1 MPTKRIEYLDALR
14 GFTIFLVVFAHIWTF
29 GYHVEDKPDTF
40 ATVLTNFFLVLFFFI
55 SGFVAY
61 KKDRSW
67 ALPDAA
73 RLLKNKAIQ
82 LLTPSIFFCA
92 LFCWWKGYGIDAAL
106 APSNAGYW
114 FTIHLF
120 YFFVFYSLTNILMS
134 KRLRGVKTDVL
145 LLLVAFV
152 IFAVSFSHVQI
163 ERTQIGADL
172 FHYLGMKDW
181 RFYVFFIVGV
191 LVRKHF
197 DSFVKL
203 TEHKYGMA
211 IFILAFFAMVFYAD
225 HIDFPMWKPLN
236 MLSYGILS
244 ILVIFT
250 FFRKYQASFM
260 STTKLGYAMQYIG
273 RRTMDIY
280 MIHYFILPRNL
291 NPLGILFSEY
301 NNPSLEFF
309 VTSIIALL
317 VILLSLIMGN
327 VIRLSPLLA
336 HYLLGVKQQ

>member
-1 MPTKRIEYLDALR
+1 MQTKRIEYLDALR
-14 GFTIFLVVFAHIWTF
+14 GFTMFLVVFAHIWTF
-29 GYHVEDKPDTF
+29 GYHVEEKPDTF

-67 ALPDAA
+67 ALADAA
-73 RLLKNKAIQ
+73 RLLKDKAVQ
-82 LLTPSIFFCA
+82 LLIPAIFFCA
-92 LFCWWKGYGIDAAL
+92 LFCWWRGYSLDAAL
-106 APSNAGYW
+106 APANAGYW

-120 YFFVFYSLTNILMS
+120 YFFVFFTVTNLTIS
-134 KRLRGVKTDVL
+134 KRLGGVKSDVS

-152 IFAVSFSHVQI
+152 IYAASYSHVQI

-172 FHYLGMKDW
+172 FHYLGMKNW

-203 TEHKYGMA
+203 TANKYAMA

-250 FFRKYQASFM
+250 FFRKYEASFL
-260 STTKLGYAMQYIG
+260 STTKLGYGMQYIG

-280 MIHYFILPRNL
+280 MIHYFLLPRNIDFV
-291 NPLGILFSEY
+291 GQFFTEHV
-301 NNPSLEFF
+301 NPSLEFF

-327 VIRLSPLLA
+327 VIRLSSLLA
-336 HYLLGVKQQ
+336 HYLLGAKKE

>member
-1 MPTKRIEYLDALR
+1 MQTKRIEYIDALR
-14 GFTIFLVVFAHIWTF
+14 GFTMYLVVFSHIWTF
-29 GYHVEDKPDTF
+29 GYHVEEKPDTF

-92 LFCWWKGYGIDAAL
+92 LFCWWKGYGIDGAL
-106 APSNAGYW
+106 APANAGYW

-120 YFFVFYSLTNILMS
+120 YFFVFYSLTNILMP
-134 KRLRGVKTDVL
+134 KRLGGVKIDVL
-145 LLLVAFV
+145 LLLVAFI
-152 IFAVSFSHVQI
+152 IFAISYSHVQI

-172 FHYLGMKDW
+172 FHYLGMKNW
-181 RFYVFFIVGV
+181 RYYIFFIVGV

-197 DSFVKL
+197 NGFVQL
-203 TEHKYGMA
+203 TDNKYAMA
-211 IFILAFFAMVFYAD
+211 LSILGFFGMVFYAD

-236 MLSYGILS
+236 MLIYGMLS
-244 ILVIFT
+244 IIVIFT
-250 FFRKYQASFM
+250 FFRKYETSFQ
-260 STTKLGYAMQYIG
+260 SSTKLGYSMQYIG

-280 MIHYFILPRNL
+280 MIHYFLLPRNMDFVGQFFA
-291 NPLGILFSEY
+291 N
-301 NNPSLEFF
+301 NVNPSLEFF

-336 HYLLGVKQQ
+336 HYLLGAKKA